1 MEELGVKELIRE
13 FKEESSQERNQLRKQ
28 INMMRVLMFAMAG
41 VICILIVT
49 LATLVPQISTTLDT
63 ANRALEDISYTASRV
78 NEVFASVETLVEDSS
93 TGVTEAIEKLNSINF
108 EGLNQSIE
116 DLGKVVS
123 PLSEFFSRFR

>member
-13 FKEESSQERNQLRKQ
+13 LRQESEQERKELRKQ
-28 INMMRVLMFAMAG
+28 LKIMRILLFAAAAITCVL
-41 VICILIVT
+41 ILT
-49 LATLVPQISTTLDT
+49 LAVLAPRITATLDT
-63 ANRALEDISYTASRV
+63 ANRALEDISYTAGRV

-108 EGLNQSIE
+108 DGLNQSIE

>member
-1 MEELGVKELIRE
+1 MEELGVKQLIRE
-13 FKEESSQERNQLRKQ
+13 LREESEKERNQLKKQ
-28 INMMRVLMFAMAG
+28 LNMMRVLMFAMAG
-41 VICILIVT
+41 IFCILIIT
-49 LATLVPQISTTLDT
+49 LATLVPQITTTLDT
-63 ANRALEDISYTASRV
+63 ANRALEDISYTAARV

-93 TGVTEAIEKLNSINF
+93 IGVTEAIEKLNSINF

>member
-13 FKEESSQERNQLRKQ
+13 LKEESSQERNQLRKQ

-41 VICILIVT
+41 VVCILIVT
-49 LATLVPQISTTLDT
+49 LAALVPQISTTLDT

>member
-1 MEELGVKELIRE
+1 MEELGVKQLIRE
-13 FKEESSQERNQLRKQ
+13 LRQESEKERDQLKKQ
-28 INMMRVLMFAMAG
+28 LNMMRVLMFAMAG
-41 VICILIVT
+41 IFCILIIT
-49 LATLVPQISTTLDT
+49 LATLVPQITTTLDT
-63 ANRALEDISYTASRV
+63 ANRALEDISYTAARV

-93 TGVTEAIEKLNSINF
+93 IGVTEAIEKLNSINF

>member
-13 FKEESSQERNQLRKQ
+13 LKEESSQERNQLRKQ
-28 INMMRVLMFAMAG
+28 INMMRILMFAMAG

-78 NEVFASVETLVEDSS
+78 NEVFASVETLSL
-93 TGVTEAIEKLNSINF
+93 IHI
-108 EGLNQSIE
+108 
-116 DLGKVVS
+116 
-123 PLSEFFSRFR
+123 

>member
-1 MEELGVKELIRE
+1 MEELGVKQLIRE
-13 FKEESSQERNQLRKQ
+13 LREESEKERNQLKKQ
-28 INMMRVLMFAMAG
+28 LNMMRVLMFAMAG
-41 VICILIVT
+41 IFCILIIT
-49 LATLVPQISTTLDT
+49 LATLVPQITTTLDT
-63 ANRALEDISYTASRV
+63 ANRALEDISYTAARV

>member
-13 FKEESSQERNQLRKQ
+13 LKEESSQERNQLRKQ

-78 NEVFASVETLVEDSS
+78 NEVFASVETQVEDSS
-93 TGVTEAIEKLNSINF
+93 TGVTEAIEKLNSINY